1 MCLDDQILSTYL
13 DNELVQPW
21 KDQVE
26 EHIRNCTACSNR
38 YLALLRLHEH
48 VKNAQIDD
56 ESIKKHKDHVLSYLE
71 NNVLNSEKKSSFL
84 KKQIKF
90 SFSQFVGVAAAFVI
104 VFVGSLALVSGK
116 SRRIDVPQINS
127 LDINNVSP
135 VSYTQSESLDSYTI
149 EELLQNLESRG
160 LIVTVQ
166 LKTK

>member
-1 MCLDDQILSTYL
+1 M
-13 DNELVQPW
+13 
-21 KDQVE
+21 
-26 EHIRNCTACSNR
+26 
-38 YLALLRLHEH
+38 
-48 VKNAQIDD
+48 
-56 ESIKKHKDHVLSYLE
+56 
-71 NNVLNSEKKSSFL
+71 
-84 KKQIKF
+84 
-90 SFSQFVGVAAAFVI
+90 
-104 VFVGSLALVSGK
+104 FVGSLALVSGK